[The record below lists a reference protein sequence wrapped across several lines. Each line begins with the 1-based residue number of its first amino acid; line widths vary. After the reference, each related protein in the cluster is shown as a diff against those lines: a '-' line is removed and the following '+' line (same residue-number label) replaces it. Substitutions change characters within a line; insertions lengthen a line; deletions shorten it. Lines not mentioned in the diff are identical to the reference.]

1 MPLPD
6 SEKRRELLRGVHMM
20 AAALGLEV
28 TAVVG
33 GYQGVIKYM
42 LEQMEDGQPL
52 AEMSNQ
58 TAWDCCLDPEFLD
71 LACPG
76 RLPSSF
82 REFGKV
88 IRFYIS
94 IEDGECTVERDF
106 AELREKSWSISGKKT

>member
-1 MPLPD
+1 
-6 SEKRRELLRGVHMM
+6 M
-20 AAALGLEV
+20 AVALGLEV

-33 GYQGVIKYM
+33 GYKGVIKYM

-58 TAWDCCLDPEFLD
+58 TAWDCCLDSEFLE

-106 AELREKSWSISGKKT
+106 AELRENHGASVEKKT